1 MIEATDIFEVIRKH
15 RGDAIVLA
23 GGLVGYTRWREYSDN
38 SKRDVGGIV
47 VTMGAMGPMALGV
60 ALAQPDEKVVLLDSE
75 GSLLMNLGSL
85 ATTADQAPKNL
96 YHFLL
101 DNECYAT
108 TGGQPVPNAQDIDY
122 AGMAKEAG
130 YPSSFEFDDLEEF
143 ASRAPEVMNSEG
155 PVFICVKTTP
165 EIQNEPMGLRK
176 PSGLKPTKTA
186 IRDLKHD
193 LGLWD

>member
-23 GGLVGYTRWREYSDN
+23 GGLVGYKRWHEYSDN
-38 SKRDVGGIV
+38 PKRDAGGIV

-101 DNECYAT
+101 DNESYAT
-108 TGGQPVPNAQDIDY
+108 TGGQPVPSANSIDY
-122 AGMAKEAG
+122 AGLAKDAG
-130 YPSSFEFDDLEEF
+130 YSAAYSFDDLEDF
-143 ASRAPEVMNSEG
+143 ASSLQEILDQQG
-155 PVFICVKTTP
+155 PVFVALKIVT
-165 EIQNEPMGLRK
+165 EIENVPIGLREAI
-176 PSGLKPTKTA
+176 PSRSTDEV
-186 IRDLKHD
+186 IRDLREE
-193 LGLWD
+193 LGIG

>member
-38 SKRDVGGIV
+38 PKRDVGGIV

-101 DNECYAT
+101 DNESYAT
-108 TGGQPVPNAQDIDY
+108 TGGQPVPSANSIDY
-122 AGMAKEAG
+122 AGLAKDAG
-130 YPSSFEFDDLEEF
+130 YSAAYSFDDLEDF
-143 ASRAPEVMNSEG
+143 ASSLQEILDQQG
-155 PVFICVKTTP
+155 PVFVALKIVP
-165 EIQNEPMGLRK
+165 EIENVPIGLRETI
-176 PSGLKPTKTA
+176 PSRSTDEI
-186 IRDLKHD
+186 IRDLREE
-193 LGLWD
+193 LGIG

>member
-38 SKRDVGGIV
+38 PKRDAGGIV

-101 DNECYAT
+101 DNESYAT
-108 TGGQPVPNAQDIDY
+108 TGGQPVPSANSIDY
-122 AGMAKEAG
+122 AGLAKDAG
-130 YPSSFEFDDLEEF
+130 YSAAYSFDDLEDF
-143 ASRAPEVMNSEG
+143 ASSLQEILDQQG
-155 PVFICVKTTP
+155 PVFVALKIVP
-165 EIQNEPMGLRK
+165 EIENVPIGLREAI
-176 PSGLKPTKTA
+176 PSRSTDEI
-186 IRDLKHD
+186 IRDLREE
-193 LGLWD
+193 LGIG